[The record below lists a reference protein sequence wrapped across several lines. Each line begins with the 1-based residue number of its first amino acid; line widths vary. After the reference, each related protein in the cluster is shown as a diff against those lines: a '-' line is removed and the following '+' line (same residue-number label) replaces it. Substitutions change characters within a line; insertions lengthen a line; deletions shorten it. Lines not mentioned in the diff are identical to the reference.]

1 MKTETIGDA
10 VLETW
15 SIDEVA
21 EAWNAGKVVLIDVR
35 TPQEYMMEHVD
46 GSLLMPMAFFRGDKL
61 PEQGRK
67 RLVLM
72 CAGGV
77 RSDRM
82 ARVAIEAGF
91 DRIAHLEGG
100 FGAWKS
106 AKLPYI
112 GTDMA
117 TGAPKPVGR

>member
-21 EAWNAGKVVLIDVR
+21 QAWNAGKVVLIDVR
-35 TPQEYMMEHVD
+35 TPQEYMLEHVD
-46 GSLLMPMAFFRGDKL
+46 GSLLMPMAFFRADKL
-61 PEQGRK
+61 PDQGRK

-82 ARVAIEAGF
+82 ARIALEAGF

-106 AKLPYI
+106 AKLPNI
-112 GTDMA
+112 VTDMA

>member
-21 EAWNAGKVVLIDVR
+21 EAWNAGKIVLIDVR
-35 TPQEYMMEHVD
+35 TPQEYMLEHVD

-112 GTDMA
+112 GTDLA

>member
-112 GTDMA
+112 GTDLA

>member
-61 PEQGRK
+61 PEQGWK

-82 ARVAIEAGF
+82 ARIAIEAGF

>member
-1 MKTETIGDA
+1 MQTETIGDA

-21 EAWNAGKVVLIDVR
+21 QAWNAGKVVLIDVR
-35 TPQEYMMEHVD
+35 TPQEYMLEHVD
-46 GSLLMPMAFFRGDKL
+46 GSLLMPMAFFRADKL
-61 PEQGRK
+61 PDQGRK

-82 ARVAIEAGF
+82 ARIALEAGF

>member
-82 ARVAIEAGF
+82 ARIAIEAGF

>member
-46 GSLLMPMAFFRGDKL
+46 GSLLMPMAFFRGAKL

-117 TGAPKPVGR
+117 TVAPKPVGR